1 MEEVKISINQKVII
15 HKAKKT
21 NTKFWQELEG
31 KRARVVSVHTRAAVV
46 ELDQDKQLF
55 VVGIK
60 DLQVE
65 NG

>member
-1 MEEVKISINQKVII
+1 MEEVKISINQMVVIR
-15 HKAKKT
+15 KAKKS

-46 ELDQDKQLF
+46 ELEEGKQLF